1 MQNYQTTI
9 SFIQRFESLCSTVAD
24 IHRLRSSP
32 AYIDFMKKWQLPVYF
47 QLRFKEIATKYEE
60 SLSVDL
66 GNGTIINGK

>member
-1 MQNYQTTI
+1 
-9 SFIQRFESLCSTVAD
+9 
-24 IHRLRSSP
+24 
-32 AYIDFMKKWQLPVYF
+32 MKKWQLPVYF